1 MNVWLLLIG
10 MGLVTYAIR
19 LSLIVLIGRVDVPPI
34 IQRAL
39 RFVPPAVL
47 SAIIF
52 PELLRPG
59 GTLDLSFGN
68 VRLLAGVLAALVAW
82 RTKNVLADDCSWH
95 GGAVGLAGSGS
106 LKYHRDASATFIA
119 SSRVPNWNEIQ
130 RLLIGRQCQHLLDL
144 IVIECPDGYC
154 AQIQRRRL

>member
-19 LSLIVLIGRVDVPPI
+19 LSLIVLIGRVDVPPL

-68 VRLLAGVLAALVAW
+68 VRLLAGILAALVAW
-82 RTKNVLADDCSWH
+82 RTRNVLLTI
-95 GGAVGLAGSGS
+95 GVGMVALWV
-106 LKYHRDASATFIA
+106 LQ
-119 SSRVPNWNEIQ
+119 V
-130 RLLIGRQCQHLLDL
+130 
-144 IVIECPDGYC
+144 VIPH
-154 AQIQRRRL
+154 

>member
-1 MNVWLLLIG
+1 VGRSATVVECRSTSASRHPMNVWLLLIG

-19 LSLIVLIGRVDVPPI
+19 LSLIVLIGRVDVPPL

-68 VRLLAGVLAALVAW
+68 VRLLAGILAALVAW
-82 RTKNVLADDCSWH
+82 RTKNVLLTI
-95 GGAVGLAGSGS
+95 GVGMVALWV
-106 LKYHRDASATFIA
+106 LQ
-119 SSRVPNWNEIQ
+119 V
-130 RLLIGRQCQHLLDL
+130 
-144 IVIECPDGYC
+144 VIPH
-154 AQIQRRRL
+154 

>member
-1 MNVWLLLIG
+1 MNVWLLLLG

-19 LSLIVLIGRVDVPPI
+19 LSLIVLIGRVDVPPLV
-34 IQRAL
+34 QKAL

-68 VRLLAGVLAALVAW
+68 VRLLAGVLAAGVAW
-82 RTKNVLADDCSWH
+82 RTKNVLLTI
-95 GGAVGLAGSGS
+95 GVGMVALWV
-106 LKYHRDASATFIA
+106 LQVV
-119 SSRVPNWNEIQ
+119 VPK
-130 RLLIGRQCQHLLDL
+130 
-144 IVIECPDGYC
+144 
-154 AQIQRRRL
+154 

>member
-59 GTLDLSFGN
+59 GTLNLSFGN
-68 VRLLAGVLAALVAW
+68 VRLLAGMLAAGVAW
-82 RTKNVLADDCSWH
+82 RTKNVLLTI
-95 GGAVGLAGSGS
+95 GVGMAALWV
-106 LKYHRDASATFIA
+106 LQVV
-119 SSRVPNWNEIQ
+119 VPK
-130 RLLIGRQCQHLLDL
+130 
-144 IVIECPDGYC
+144 
-154 AQIQRRRL
+154 

>member
-59 GTLDLSFGN
+59 GTLNLSFSN

-82 RTKNVLADDCSWH
+82 RTKNVLLTI
-95 GGAVGLAGSGS
+95 AVGMVALWV
-106 LKYHRDASATFIA
+106 LQVV
-119 SSRVPNWNEIQ
+119 VPK
-130 RLLIGRQCQHLLDL
+130 
-144 IVIECPDGYC
+144 
-154 AQIQRRRL
+154 